1 MVRLGPSPGTWEIS
15 EHVPT
20 AVQRLAPSEEEK
32 EARERAEAAAP
43 AAEDPGEEPELGTA
57 MLATP
62 PTIIMAAEP
71 TELIVTEGAPEYNP
85 SALIFSMSTT
95 VKATCSSRSRP
106 SVTSFYCL
114 GAGSRR
120 PDSTVPEP
128 SSLPESF
135 QAIPEDSAVG
145 HLRVWVSGTDKV
157 NEAVL
162 DASIPQTAAIPRDAT
177 TRSSMTFYKIDKRVS
192 SEVSRPIARR
202 AARLEGAVFVV
213 LSFVCLV
220 HFCAGHGVTRGKRS
234 RFHTR
239 SVSRGDLARHI
250 KCP

>member
-1 MVRLGPSPGTWEIS
+1 
-15 EHVPT
+15 
-20 AVQRLAPSEEEK
+20 
-32 EARERAEAAAP
+32 
-43 AAEDPGEEPELGTA
+43 
-57 MLATP
+57 
-62 PTIIMAAEP
+62 
-71 TELIVTEGAPEYNP
+71 VTEGAPEYKPIGTDLLYVDN
-85 SALIFSMSTT
+85 SESDVLVEI
-95 VKATCSSRSRP
+95 ATQRHFVLLSGRWFAAPGFDGPWTFVASD
-106 SVTSFYCL
+106 T
-114 GAGSRR
+114 
-120 PDSTVPEP
+120 
-128 SSLPESF
+128 LPESF

-157 NEAVL
+157 NEVVL

-239 SVSRGDLARHI
+239 SVSRGDLARHV
-250 KCP
+250 KYP